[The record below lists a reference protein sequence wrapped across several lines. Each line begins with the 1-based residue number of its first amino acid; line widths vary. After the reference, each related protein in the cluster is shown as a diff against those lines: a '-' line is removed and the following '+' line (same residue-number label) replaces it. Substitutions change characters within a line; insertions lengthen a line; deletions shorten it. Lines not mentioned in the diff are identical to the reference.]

1 VPPPATL
8 ESVSSRDSIHVHLRW
23 PLRPVSDSASAVPLD
38 LVAASEAALWNL
50 WINELG
56 IFLVS
61 CVSGENPEPVTGL
74 GAMEAMAGA
83 E

>member
-1 VPPPATL
+1 MS
-8 ESVSSRDSIHVHLRW
+8 SVVTSGL
-23 PLRPVSDSASAVPLD
+23 A
-38 LVAASEAALWNL
+38 AASEAALWNL

-56 IFLVS
+56 ILLVS
-61 CVSGENPEPVTGL
+61 CVSGEDPEPVTGL